1 VPIPCGSKASSGIK
15 QWEGRGNRNG
25 VWAYADGDELRLD
38 LLEILV
44 MSEKANFRC
53 GLVRVLVL
61 GVFLLLDACAEGNN
75 GKKDAPVIYGNAG
88 GGSGG
93 GAATSGMSFS
103 W

>member
-1 VPIPCGSKASSGIK
+1 M
-15 QWEGRGNRNG
+15 G
-25 VWAYADGDELRLD
+25 VSAYADGDELRLD

-44 MSEKANFRC
+44 MSGKVIFHC
-53 GLVRVLVL
+53 GFVRALVL
-61 GVFLLLDACAEGNN
+61 GVSLLLCACAEGNT

-88 GGSGG
+88 GDSGG

>member
-1 VPIPCGSKASSGIK
+1 MLGKVI
-15 QWEGRGNRNG
+15 
-25 VWAYADGDELRLD
+25 
-38 LLEILV
+38 
-44 MSEKANFRC
+44 FRC
-53 GLVRVLVL
+53 GFVRVLVL
-61 GVFLLLDACAEGNN
+61 GVSLLLGACAEGNT